1 MDTNHNP
8 QEKELTR
15 LEKVEYQLKVMNTE
29 LSRISAALVGDSYT
43 VGGGV
48 INRLQKMETDL
59 KEIGDEVAI
68 LKDNMKF
75 IKWLGALLATS
86 ILGGSIWIFK
96 K

>member
-1 MDTNHNP
+1 MDTNNNP

-43 VGGGV
+43 GGV
-48 INRLQKMETDL
+48 GVIHKLHKMETDL